1 MSPTSCKL
9 KTRRHHGSTR
19 KKFGRPEQLVDEV
32 LKEVK
37 VMSRLTDSGREINDF
52 AITTLRGRT
61 TRDRRGATYIT
72 VLLKEI
78 LEKMT
83 PLLRNKF
90 AEYWMMKREVVGE
103 AKLIVLAD
111 FLERKPS

>member
-32 LKEVK
+32 LKE
-37 VMSRLTDSGREINDF
+37 GR
-52 AITTLRGRT
+52 R
-61 TRDRRGATYIT
+61 
-72 VLLKEI
+72 
-78 LEKMT
+78 
-83 PLLRNKF
+83 
-90 AEYWMMKREVVGE
+90 E

-111 FLERKPS
+111 FLEKPGVSRLRPGRRRSWLSAAHREDSRARTAAT

>member
-52 AITTLRGRT
+52 AITTRNCVAVLQEIDEEGH
-61 TRDRRGATYIT
+61 IHNP
-72 VLLKEI
+72 VLLKDI
-78 LEKMT
+78 G
-83 PLLRNKF
+83 LLFYAINLLNT
-90 AEYWMMKREVVGE
+90 G
-103 AKLIVLAD
+103 
-111 FLERKPS
+111 